1 MTNISS
7 KQWFTE
13 RLSPYETHS
22 HKLKKILVQKKTRF
36 QHALVADSWSFGR
49 CLILDGE
56 MQSAQSDEFIYH
68 ESLVH
73 SSMVLHPNPKR
84 VAILGGGEGATLRE
98 ILRHRNVES
107 VQMVDID
114 GEVVQFCKKYMP
126 AWHQGSFSDPRAELI
141 IGDAKQFIED
151 GAHSFDII
159 FSDLPSPAEDT
170 PVYQLYTV
178 EFFRKLKKRLAP
190 NGIFTLQAGSGS
202 MIQMDLHTKLYHT
215 LKQVFP
221 IVRSY
226 SAHVPS
232 FDVPWSFLLC
242 CSDRNMDPLKLT
254 SVEVEKRLK
263 KRVRSPIAFY
273 DGATH
278 TGLFNLPKH
287 IRCALSREKGVIRMN
302 SPAFLFK

>member
-1 MTNISS
+1 MTNISG

-22 HKLKKILVQKKTRF
+22 HKLKKILVSKKTRF
-36 QHALVADSWSFGR
+36 QHAVVADTYSFGR

-56 MQSAQSDEFIYH
+56 MQSAQTDEFIYH

-73 SSMVLHPNPKR
+73 SSMVLHPNPKS

-98 ILRHRNVES
+98 ILRHRTVQS

-114 GEVVQFCKKYMP
+114 GEVVQFCKKHMP
-126 AWHQGSFSDPRAELI
+126 SWHQGSFSDPRAEII
-141 IGDAKQFIED
+141 IGDAKQFIEE
-151 GAHSFDII
+151 GGEPFDVI

-170 PVYQLYTV
+170 PVFQLYTI
-178 EFFRKLKKRLAP
+178 EFFRKLKQRLAP
-190 NGIFTLQAGSGS
+190 DGIFTLQAGSGS
-202 MIQMDLHTKLYHT
+202 MIQLELHTRLYRT

-242 CSDRNMDPLKLT
+242 CADPDMDPLELT
-254 SVEVEKRLK
+254 KTEVEKRLK
-263 KRVRSPIAFY
+263 KRVRSSMTFY

-278 TGLFNLPKH
+278 EGLFNIPKH
-287 IRCALSREKGVIRMN
+287 IRTALSREKGVFRLN